1 MIRKFSFS
9 YLSQPID
16 VECLV
21 YFVILLLMSGWK
33 TVSHLMSIV
42 LFCQMKGV
50 VYFLFE
56 RWYKQYRNIEFI
68 SVEIMYGGESVQ
80 NISKDDVQSIEIGIK
95 ILFLSSAMVLQ
106 SITIIYV
113 IILEWTDR
121 KIEVMC

>member
-1 MIRKFSFS
+1 
-9 YLSQPID
+9 
-16 VECLV
+16 
-21 YFVILLLMSGWK
+21 MSGWK

-42 LFCQMKGV
+42 LFCQMEGV

-95 ILFLSSAMVLQ
+95 NLVLVF
-106 SITIIYV
+106 SNGLTVHYYN
-113 IILEWTDR
+113 LCYNT
-121 KIEVMC
+121 

>member
-1 MIRKFSFS
+1 MIFD
-9 YLSQPID
+9 SQI
-16 VECLV
+16 
-21 YFVILLLMSGWK
+21 FFLLMSGWK

-95 ILFLSSAMVLQ
+95 NLVLVF
-106 SITIIYV
+106 SNGLTVHYYN
-113 IILEWTDR
+113 LCYNT
-121 KIEVMC
+121 

>member
-1 MIRKFSFS
+1 
-9 YLSQPID
+9 
-16 VECLV
+16 
-21 YFVILLLMSGWK
+21 
-33 TVSHLMSIV
+33 MSIV

-80 NISKDDVQSIEIGIK
+80 NISKDDVQSIEI
-95 ILFLSSAMVLQ
+95 LFLSSAMVLQ

>member
-1 MIRKFSFS
+1 
-9 YLSQPID
+9 
-16 VECLV
+16 
-21 YFVILLLMSGWK
+21 
-33 TVSHLMSIV
+33 MSIV

-95 ILFLSSAMVLQ
+95 NLVLVF
-106 SITIIYV
+106 SNGLTAVSYTHLRAHETGRNLV
-113 IILEWTDR
+113 CRLLLE
-121 KIEVMC
+121 KIFF

>member
-1 MIRKFSFS
+1 
-9 YLSQPID
+9 
-16 VECLV
+16 
-21 YFVILLLMSGWK
+21 
-33 TVSHLMSIV
+33 MSIV

>member
-1 MIRKFSFS
+1 MIFDSQIFFFS

-80 NISKDDVQSIEIGIK
+80 KTLARMMSR
-95 ILFLSSAMVLQ
+95 VL
-106 SITIIYV
+106 
-113 IILEWTDR
+113 
-121 KIEVMC
+121 K

>member
-1 MIRKFSFS
+1 
-9 YLSQPID
+9 
-16 VECLV
+16 
-21 YFVILLLMSGWK
+21 
-33 TVSHLMSIV
+33 
-42 LFCQMKGV
+42 MKGV

-80 NISKDDVQSIEIGIK
+80 NISKDDVQSIEI
-95 ILFLSSAMVLQ
+95 LFLSSAMVLQ

>member
-1 MIRKFSFS
+1 
-9 YLSQPID
+9 
-16 VECLV
+16 
-21 YFVILLLMSGWK
+21 
-33 TVSHLMSIV
+33 MSIV

-95 ILFLSSAMVLQ
+95 NLVLVFSKVLQ